1 MGIRLTTVQFQV
13 GAAKKV
19 STYPHDLAKSNS
31 SILLLLKTENISL
44 VEQRTAITRIMCK
57 SSSTLG
63 VVVVG

>member
-44 VEQRTAITRIMCK
+44 GATDCNNTDHVQK
-57 SSSTLG
+57 
-63 VVVVG
+63 